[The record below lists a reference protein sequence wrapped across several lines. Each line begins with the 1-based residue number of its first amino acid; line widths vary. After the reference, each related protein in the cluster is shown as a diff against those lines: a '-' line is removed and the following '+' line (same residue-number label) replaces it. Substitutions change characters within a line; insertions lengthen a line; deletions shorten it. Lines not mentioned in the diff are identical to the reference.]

1 MPSLYRFTHA
11 VFFATGVALATSG
24 TVFAQTAA
32 PAAPTM
38 TPAPACEKPGD
49 PPSSSPSEL
58 GRVAAEAKRT
68 NWTRSMKAYLDCLKA
83 FVTEQQ
89 AAAAPHL
96 RAANAAVEEYNKSTK
111 TFNDFVDQPPK

>member
-1 MPSLYRFTHA
+1 MPSVHRSTLA
-11 VFFATGVALATSG
+11 LSFAAAVALASAG
-24 TVFAQTAA
+24 TTFAQTTA

-49 PPSSSPSEL
+49 PPTNSPSEL
-58 GRVAAEAKRT
+58 GRAAAETKRN

-83 FVTEQQ
+83 FVSEQQ
-89 AAAAPHL
+89 AVAAPHI

-111 TFNDFVDQPPK
+111 AFNDFVEQLAK